1 MRVLRYFLVSGA
13 AAVVAGS
20 LTLATQATVTTA
32 AAPDHAATQPSAH
45 FLAQARAALVSY
57 LSTNQQAPPFTSGN
71 PGAKTVN
78 QPASAIERH
87 GGGQLVQLVG
97 LCGRL
102 QDRQHV
108 HQRQRAVEDTK
119 GAVHQGGPAHLGMG
133 RY

>member
-13 AAVVAGS
+13 AVVVAGS
-20 LTLATQATVTTA
+20 LTFATQATVTTG
-32 AAPDHAATQPSAH
+32 AAPDHAAIQPSAH

-71 PGAKTVN
+71 QGGEDG
-78 QPASAIERH
+78 QPARLCDRGH

-97 LCGRL
+97 LCRRL